1 MIQMF
6 DLVRKSSQR
15 RSSAARNCSAC
26 EPRVRRAE
34 EDWSYVILLEEIYT
48 SLHYVNFSPPC
59 PASPAPDVQRVSP
72 PSQKRIPSTSTWLS
86 TWPWAH
92 LGLLLTDEVT
102 AEPAR
107 ELQVARHN
115 RDPFP
120 VDGSQVGVLEHP
132 DHVHLR
138 RLLKGEKRLTLEHQ
152 IRVAPVC
159 NLAHEPLERQLP
171 EQQVRCLLELL
182 DLAQSL
188 SPRAEAF
195 RLLLTSNV
203 YGALAS
209 GLRCQSLPRRLPVLA
224 LNSHLLLAAHLHGIK
239 KQVCNVRLELE

>member
-15 RSSAARNCSAC
+15 RSSAARSCSAC
-26 EPRVRRAE
+26 EPRVRRAK

-72 PSQKRIPSTSTWLS
+72 PSQNAFLRHLRGSR
-86 TWPWAH
+86 WAH

-102 AEPAR
+102 AEATR
-107 ELQVARHN
+107 QLKVARHN

-132 DHVHLR
+132 NHVHLR
-138 RLLKGEKRLTLEHQ
+138 SLLKGEKRLSLEHQ
-152 IRVAPVC
+152 VRVLPVC
-159 NLAHEPLERQLP
+159 NLAHEPLERELP
-171 EQQVRCLLELL
+171 EQEVRCLLELL
-182 DLAQSL
+182 DLTQSL
-188 SPRAEAF
+188 RPRTEAS

-203 YGALAS
+203 SGALAS
-209 GLRCQSLPRRLPVLA
+209 GLRCQSLPRRHAHVA
-224 LNSHLLLAAHLHGIK
+224 LNSRLLRAGHLNGFESGSATCDLS
-239 KQVCNVRLELE
+239 LEP

>member
-15 RSSAARNCSAC
+15 RSSAARSCSAC
-26 EPRVRRAE
+26 EPRVRRAK

-86 TWPWAH
+86 TRTVGASR
-92 LGLLLTDEVT
+92 GLLLTDEVT
-102 AEPAR
+102 AEPPR
-107 ELQVARHN
+107 QLQVARHN

-132 DHVHLR
+132 NHVHLR
-138 RLLKGEKRLTLEHQ
+138 SLLKGEKRLSLEHQ
-152 IRVAPVC
+152 VRVLPVC
-159 NLAHEPLERQLP
+159 NLAHEPLER
-171 EQQVRCLLELL
+171 ELL
-182 DLAQSL
+182 DLTQSL
-188 SPRAEAF
+188 RPRTEAS

-203 YGALAS
+203 SGALAS
-209 GLRCQSLPRRLPVLA
+209 GLR
-224 LNSHLLLAAHLHGIK
+224 
-239 KQVCNVRLELE
+239 